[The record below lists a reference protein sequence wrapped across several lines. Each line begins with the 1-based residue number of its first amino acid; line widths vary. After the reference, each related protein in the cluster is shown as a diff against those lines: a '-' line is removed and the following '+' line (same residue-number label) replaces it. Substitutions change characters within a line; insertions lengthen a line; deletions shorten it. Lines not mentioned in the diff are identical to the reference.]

1 MAANKFASAYLNG
14 AYQRMLA
21 AVQKCEPVAFDLEPT
36 SEQFQLAADELR
48 NLAVGID
55 DFVHALAREASSNAL
70 THISTNDRL
79 SVFTDALHDCG
90 LLGELEAEADDLR
103 QETEAA

>member
-1 MAANKFASAYLNG
+1 MPANRHASGYLND

-21 AVQKCEPVAFDLEPT
+21 SVQKCEPVAFDLEPT

-55 DFVHALAREASSNAL
+55 DFIHALAREASNNAL
-70 THISTNDRL
+70 THISTDDRL
-79 SVFTDALHDCG
+79 SVVTDALHDCG
-90 LLGELEAEADDLR
+90 LIGELEAEAYDLS